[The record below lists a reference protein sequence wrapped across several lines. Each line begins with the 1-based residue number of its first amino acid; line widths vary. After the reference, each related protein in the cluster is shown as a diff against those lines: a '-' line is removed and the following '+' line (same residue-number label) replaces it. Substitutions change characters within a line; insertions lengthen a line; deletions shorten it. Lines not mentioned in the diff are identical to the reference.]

1 MLYLNSVFVACDW
14 VMNNGNRPAI
24 GSMSLGGGASSSMD
38 AAVEA
43 MISDGIQVAVAAGN
57 DDEDACGY
65 SPARSSPV
73 SFSNREA

>member
-1 MLYLNSVFVACDW
+1 
-14 VMNNGNRPAI
+14 
-24 GSMSLGGGASSSMD
+24 MD

-73 SFSNREA
+73 SFNNREA